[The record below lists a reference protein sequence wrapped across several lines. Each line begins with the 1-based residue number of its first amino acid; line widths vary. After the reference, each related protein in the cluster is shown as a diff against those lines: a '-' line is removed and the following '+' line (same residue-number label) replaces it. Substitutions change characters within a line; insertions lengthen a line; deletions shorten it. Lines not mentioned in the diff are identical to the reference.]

1 MSERCFVKVRWD
13 AATTAGDA
21 GRAVGGF
28 LRYIQH
34 RDLHPDSATAP
45 KQPAVAGLVKYVA
58 YRDRASNRAEL
69 FGPDGR
75 AGSVQR
81 KQFADYVAHSIAES
95 QPQLFRSRDGS
106 WRDRRRAVS
115 RFVISPEHAAGLDL
129 EQVLRAGVARLES
142 DLGQSGLRWIA
153 AIHRNTKHH
162 HVHLVLAGMQR
173 RDDGSYMRVDV
184 TKGRLAGIKA
194 AVIAEIERQRGERVL
209 EPSAPPHL
217 GMAVGGRTNIKP
229 ALRPVAIVP
238 RLIRT
243 PPTTRPARRSRQHAA
258 RHRVAADALSGS
270 ILRLRAAAGRYRRRM
285 QHDAEDEAWRLRCER
300 AR

>member
-13 AATTAGDA
+13 PATTPGDA

-34 RDLHPDSATAP
+34 RDLHPDSASTA
-45 KQPAVAGLVKYVA
+45 KTPAVAGLVKYVA

-75 AGSVQR
+75 AGSDER
-81 KQFADYVAHSIAES
+81 KQFADYVGRSIAES

-115 RFVISPEHAAGLDL
+115 RFVISPEHASGLDL
-129 EQVLRAGVARLES
+129 EQVLRAGVTRLES

-153 AIHRNTKHH
+153 AVHRNTKHH

-173 RDDGSYMRVDV
+173 REDGSYGRVDI

-194 AVIAEIERQRGERVL
+194 AIIAEIERQRGERVL

-217 GMAVGGRTNIKP
+217 GMAVGGSTNSKP
-229 ALRPVAIVP
+229 ALQAVASAP
-238 RLIRT
+238 LLIRT
-243 PPTTRPARRSRQHAA
+243 PPTARQARRSRQHPA
-258 RHRVAADALSGS
+258 RHQLAGSALSGS